1 MGLLS
6 FASSAGGGSI
16 LGGIGGALLGGAFGQ
31 RQASKQM
38 DFQAQ
43 QSATAHQREV
53 KDLRAAGL
61 NPILSASKGGAG
73 ASTPTGAMSNVDVAS
88 SAKQGMLLAQEIR
101 KLTAEADVVENAV
114 PETEFKSNLYNNL
127 NDLMFENGQAT
138 NSAKAVAAAAGA
150 YGAQKMFKKGGK
162 KLKPQSKTNTKP
174 KKYKSKSRGGGG
186 MNMPFKNPR
195 ANIFKKF

>member
-1 MGLLS
+1 MGFRS
-6 FASSAGGGSI
+6 FLSSAGGGSI
-16 LGGIGGALLGGAFGQ
+16 IGGIGGALLGGAFGQ
-31 RQASKQM
+31 RQARNQM

-73 ASTPTGAMSNVDVAS
+73 ASTPAGAMSNVDVAS

-101 KLTAEADVVENAV
+101 KLTAEADVVENAI
-114 PETEFKSNLYNNL
+114 PETDFKANIYNEL
-127 NDLMFENGQAT
+127 NDLMFENGQMT
-138 NSAKAVAAAAGA
+138 NSAKAVSAAAGA
-150 YGAQKMFKKGGK
+150 YGAHKMFTKGGK
-162 KLKPQSKTNTKP
+162 KLKTQSKTNIKP

>member
-43 QSATAHQREV
+43 QSASAHQREV

-101 KLTAEADVVENAV
+101 KLTAEADVVENAI
-114 PETEFKSNLYNNL
+114 PETDFKANIYNEL

-138 NSAKAVAAAAGA
+138 NSAKAIATGAGA
-150 YGAQKMFKKGGK
+150 YGAHKMFTKGGK
-162 KLKPQSKTNTKP
+162 KLKSQSKTNTKP